1 MLRIF
6 NQTIKSGLLIL
17 TYLKK
22 STLLLHSQVTKYC
35 RCEARVRA
43 PQKPVVKVAN
53 QQTVTEKGIIEI
65 NFAVHNSQ
73 GKMHSIMC
81 CLFQIPL
88 STCFLLKSWHVTL
101 LDWQLQTF
109 FDYSLYSTIWLKHH
123 VDSPKTLASILFVF
137 LLQLV
142 LMDKIVVKWEPTV

>member
-65 NFAVHNSQ
+65 NFAVRNSQ

-88 STCFLLKSWHVTL
+88 STCFLLKS
-101 LDWQLQTF
+101 
-109 FDYSLYSTIWLKHH
+109 
-123 VDSPKTLASILFVF
+123 
-137 LLQLV
+137 
-142 LMDKIVVKWEPTV
+142 